1 MKAKRSRP
9 SAEAVAMRHSD
20 ARACSV
26 GGEVFVAG
34 KDGVFWVPR
43 EAVEVLRG
51 HGFVPVG
58 EGAE

>member
-1 MKAKRSRP
+1 MKAKRSPP
-9 SAEAVAMRHSD
+9 SKEAVAVRHPD

-26 GGEVFVAG
+26 GGEVFVAD

-43 EAVEVLRG
+43 EAVAVLRG

-58 EGAE
+58 KTAE